1 MRIEE
6 RLAAYDW
13 AAVERSLAERGYARL
28 PGLLTSDE
36 CAGVAALY
44 GEADRFRSR
53 IDMARYRFGEG
64 RYEYFA
70 YPLPRLVA
78 ALRRALYRELA
89 PIANRWMELLRID
102 ARYPERLEDFLAHC
116 AAHGQ
121 RRPTPLLLCY
131 EAGGYNCLHQDL
143 YGDVAFP
150 LQIAIV
156 LSRRDVDYE
165 GGEFLLVEQRPRAQS
180 RGEAIAADQ
189 GEGIVFTT
197 RYRPVRGSRGVYR
210 VNVRHGVSTIRRG
223 VRFTLGI
230 IFHDGT

>member
-1 MRIEE
+1 MH
-6 RLAAYDW
+6 AAD
-13 AAVERSLAERGYARL
+13 AAVGAPSIAERVRRL
-28 PGLLTSDE
+28 DWPALGATLTERGWAKTPAILTADE
-36 CAGVAALY
+36 CRELVELD
-44 GEADRFRSR
+44 ADERRFRSR

-143 YGDVAFP
+143 YGEIAFP
-150 LQIAIV
+150 LQATCF
-156 LSRRDVDYE
+156 LSVPGVDYG
-165 GGEFLLVEQRPRAQS
+165 GGEFLLVEQRPR
-180 RGEAIAADQ
+180 
-189 GEGIVFTT
+189 
-197 RYRPVRGSRGVYR
+197 GSRAAR
-210 VNVRHGVSTIRRG
+210 RSPPHGARS
-223 VRFTLGI
+223 
-230 IFHDGT
+230 